1 MEETILASEPVLRLS
16 VFFGIFAAMILWE
29 VLAPRRPQTQGR
41 LSRWPN
47 NIGIAILNTLLL
59 RLLIPTAAV
68 GLAFIAAER
77 GWGLLNLVTL
87 PGPLALFL
95 GVILLD
101 LAIYLQ
107 HMVFHAVPLFWR
119 LHRMHH
125 ADLEV
130 DVTTGARFHPIEILL
145 SMGIKMLLVLALG
158 PSALAVLIFEV
169 ILNASSMFNHANV
182 KIPLALDRFLQLFI
196 VTPDMY
202 RVHHSNAKRETN
214 SNYGFSLSIWDRLFR
229 TYTKEPGAGQLGMT
243 LGLEIFRA
251 PIELRLDKML
261 LQPFKSPPS
270 EEKSPKPL
278 QSQ

>member
-95 GVILLD
+95 GVMLLD

-125 ADLEV
+125 TDLEV

-169 ILNASSMFNHANV
+169 ILNAASMFNHANV

-196 VTPDMY
+196 VTPDMH

-270 EEKSPKPL
+270 EEESSKPL

>member
-196 VTPDMY
+196 VTPDMH

-270 EEKSPKPL
+270 EEESPKSL